1 MAYKHGVYTS
11 EIETSVQTA
20 APVDSA
26 LPFVVGT
33 APRNVG
39 PVLVTSWSR
48 FCEIF
53 GVDRS
58 VDIGGPE
65 YQAGGTLTNFA
76 YYWFLLAGRGECFMQ
91 SLPGITYSSDPISIK
106 VGDEIK
112 QARFDI
118 QLGLVPAANR
128 DGWRGPIMN
137 DSLEI
142 AWNTGEEEYEATFG
156 DFMSVSITD
165 PTSISPVT
173 VLDSGGGGT
182 LTITLVDLDT
192 GSAISGAELVDQTVP
207 LSVQFHAYGV
217 VVENDAQII
226 DAIQSIH
233 TIYERFGR
241 VASILEVAGYSVQT
255 VRPAVQAA
263 MVSAVQNI
271 GGRFKGIALLDCDA
285 GDVRANGDGYSY
297 AELAEN
303 KPSTSPYA
311 YLVWPNVGVG
321 ALRFPGSVAICA
333 SINAVDGQFGGLP
346 YVAPSNKPLP
356 ITGQYWVYEDEETAA
371 YVEQPVW
378 LTRDEVNTYLGAY
391 GIAGFRHTA
400 QGWVSWGVNTA
411 AFPGSTDVKDY
422 LLPIRRM
429 FNHVSN
435 QFQIFADGRVDMPL
449 NRRQLEGVIK
459 SFNQILSG
467 WVGFGAL
474 NSASIALDDERNTEE
489 SLLAGVVYFR
499 IRIAP
504 PPPMVVIE
512 GVLEYDVAGFTASLA

>member
-106 VGDEIK
+106 VGDAVK
-112 QARFDI
+112 QARYDV
-118 QLGLVPAANR
+118 QLGLISAGAR
-128 DGWRGPIMN
+128 DAWREYLTVNALTVAWADDVYSSDFGTMN
-137 DSLEI
+137 TE
-142 AWNTGEEEYEATFG
+142 
-156 DFMSVSITD
+156 TD
-165 PTSISPVT
+165 SISA
-173 VLDSGGGGT
+173 
-182 LTITLVDLDT
+182 LTFEDGDAYPELAVKLVDLET
-192 GSAISGAELVDQTVP
+192 GRSIADADLVDKTVP
-207 LSVQFHAYGV
+207 LSVRFHAYGDMA
-217 VVENDAQII
+217 ENDAQII

-241 VASILEVAGYSVQT
+241 VASILEVAGYNIQT
-255 VRPAVQAA
+255 VRPEVQAA

-285 GDVRANGDGYSY
+285 GDARTGDGGYSY

-303 KPSTSPYA
+303 KPSNSPYA

-321 ALRFPGSVAICA
+321 TLRFPGSVAICA
-333 SINAVDGQFGGLP
+333 SINAVDGRFGGLP
-346 YVAPSNKPLP
+346 YVAQSNKPLP
-356 ITGQYWVYEDEETAA
+356 ITGQYWVYEDEDAGA

-474 NSASIALDDERNTEE
+474 NSASIALDDDRNTEE

>member
-11 EIETSVQTA
+11 EIETSVQIA
-20 APVDSA
+20 QPVDSA

-48 FCEIF
+48 FCELF
-53 GVDRS
+53 GVSPS
-58 VDIGGPE
+58 VDVGGAE
-65 YQAGGTLTNFA
+65 YQAGGTLANFA
-76 YYWFLLAGRGECFMQ
+76 YYWFLLAGRGDCFMQ
-91 SLPGITYSSDPISIK
+91 SLPGIKYTSDPVSVK
-106 VGDEIK
+106 VGNDTI

-118 QLGLVPAANR
+118 QLGTLPASTRAL
-128 DGWRGPIMN
+128 WRAAIEDEHAPLTISW
-137 DSLEI
+137 DSV
-142 AWNTGEEEYEATFG
+142 NSEYVAAFG
-156 DFMSVSITD
+156 DYDSVVLDDSDYIA
-165 PTSISPVT
+165 PVT
-173 VLDSGGGGT
+173 VNSSLVISLKNIADET
-182 LTITLVDLDT
+182 TAVATAKLVDNT
-192 GSAISGAELVDQTVP
+192 QPISVT
-207 LSVQFHAYGV
+207 FRAYGDV
-217 VVENDAQII
+217 AESASDIVS
-226 DAIQSIH
+226 AIQSIH

-241 VASILEVAGYSVQT
+241 VASILEVAGYSLQVT
-255 VRPAVQAA
+255 NTAVVAA

-271 GGRFKGIALLDCDA
+271 GGRFKGVAILDCDA
-285 GDVRANGDGYSY
+285 GSMSGNVGGHSY
-297 AELAEN
+297 AEMAEN
-303 KPSTSPYA
+303 KPSNSPFA
-311 YLVWPNVGVG
+311 YPVWPYVGVG

-333 SINAVDGQFGGLP
+333 AINSVDGQFGGLP
-346 YVAPSNKPLP
+346 YVAQSNKPLP
-356 ITGQYWVYEDEETAA
+356 ITGEYWVSEDEDAGTCTE
-371 YVEQPVW
+371 ESVW

-391 GIAGFRHTA
+391 GITSFRHTA

-422 LLPIRRM
+422 LFPIRRM

-474 NSASIALDDERNTEE
+474 NAASIALDDERNTEA
-489 SLLAGVVYFR
+489 SLLSGVVYFR

-512 GVLEYDVAGFTASLA
+512 GVLEYDVAGFSASLA

>member
-106 VGDEIK
+106 VGDEVK

-118 QLGLVPAANR
+118 QLGLVAAANR

-137 DSLEI
+137 SPLVITYDD
-142 AWNTGEEEYEATFG
+142 G
-156 DFMSVSITD
+156 DYYFDLGGFEGAESNYVSSVSVD
-165 PTSISPVT
+165 GG
-173 VLDSGGGGT
+173 SGNT
-182 LTITLVDLDT
+182 LTITLVDLAT
-192 GSAISGAELVDQTVP
+192 GSSIANAVLADNSVSP
-207 LSVQFHAYGV
+207 LSVRFHAYGA

-226 DAIQSIH
+226 GAIQSIH

-263 MVSAVQNI
+263 MVSAAQNI

-297 AELAEN
+297 ADIAEH

-321 ALRFPGSVAICA
+321 GLRFPGSVAICA

-346 YVAPSNKPLP
+346 YVAQSNKPLP

-474 NSASIALDDERNTEE
+474 NSASIALDDDRNTEE
-489 SLLAGVVYFR
+489 SLLSGVVYFR

>member
-11 EIETSVQTA
+11 EIETSVQIA

-33 APRNVG
+33 APRAIG

-48 FCEIF
+48 FCELF
-53 GVDRS
+53 GVPSS
-58 VDIGGPE
+58 VDIGGPA
-65 YQAGGTLTNFA
+65 YAAGGTLANFA

-91 SLPGITYSSDPISIK
+91 SLPGIMYSSDPISVK
-106 VGDEIK
+106 VGAEIK

-118 QLGLVPAANR
+118 QLGLVAAANR

-137 DSLEI
+137 DTLTIEWS
-142 AWNTGEEEYEATFG
+142 AADSEYGFAFG
-156 DFMSVSITD
+156 DFADVESSNL
-165 PTSISPVT
+165 SYISPISVT
-173 VLDSGGGGT
+173 EDAGNV
-182 LTITLVDLDT
+182 LTITLVDVES
-192 GSAISGAELVDQTVP
+192 GNSIASAKLADDSAP
-207 LSVQFHAYGV
+207 LSVRFHAYGDV
-217 VVENDAQII
+217 TENASATVA
-226 DAIQSIH
+226 AIQSIH

-241 VASILEVAGYSVQT
+241 VASILAVPGKPYST
-255 VRPAVQAA
+255 SPAVVSAA
-263 MVSAVQNI
+263 MVAAVQNI
-271 GGRFKGIALLDCDA
+271 GGRFKGVAILDCNA
-285 GDVRANGDGYSY
+285 GNSSASGDSY
-297 AELAEN
+297 DEVGED

-311 YLVWPNVGVG
+311 YLVWPYVGVG
-321 ALRFPGSVAICA
+321 GLRFPGSVAICA
-333 SINAVDGQFGGLP
+333 SINAVDGQYGGLP
-346 YVAPSNKPLP
+346 YVAQSNKPLP
-356 ITGQYWVYEDEETAA
+356 ITGEYWTYEDEETSEL
-371 YVEQPVW
+371 VEEPVW

-391 GIAGFRHTA
+391 GIASFRHTA

-422 LLPIRRM
+422 LFPIRRM

-474 NSASIALDDERNTEE
+474 NAASIALDDERNTEA
-489 SLLAGVVYFR
+489 SMLSGVVYFR

-512 GVLEYDVAGFTASLA
+512 GVLEYDVQGFSASLA

>member
-1 MAYKHGVYTS
+1 MAYRHGVYTS
-11 EIETSVQTA
+11 EVSTSIQTA

-26 LPFVVGT
+26 LPFVIGT
-33 APRNVG
+33 APRQVG

-48 FCEIF
+48 FCELF
-53 GVDRS
+53 GVPSS
-58 VDIGGPE
+58 VDIGGAE
-65 YQAGGTLTNFA
+65 YQAGGTLANFA

-91 SLPGITYSSDPISIK
+91 SLPGIKYSSEPFAVK
-106 VGDEIK
+106 VGAEIK

-118 QLGLVPAANR
+118 QLGLVADANR

-137 DSLEI
+137 DPLTIEWSS
-142 AWNTGEEEYEATFG
+142 GDSEYGFAFG
-156 DFMSVSITD
+156 DFADVESSNTAY
-165 PTSISPVT
+165 ISPISVT
-173 VLDSGGGGT
+173 ESAGNVLR
-182 LTITLVDLDT
+182 ITLVDLVT
-192 GSAISGAELVDQTVP
+192 GSAIPSAKLADDSAP
-207 LSVQFHAYGV
+207 LSVRFHAYGDFA
-217 VVENDAQII
+217 ENDTQII

-241 VASILEVAGYSVQT
+241 VASILEVAGYNEQT

-263 MVSAVQNI
+263 MISAVQNI

-285 GDVRANGDGYSY
+285 GDAQNGGDGYSY
-297 AELAEN
+297 ADVADH

-311 YLVWPNVGVG
+311 YLVWPYVGVG
-321 ALRFPGSVAICA
+321 SLRFPGSVAICA
-333 SINAVDGQFGGLP
+333 SINAVDGQYGGLP
-346 YVAPSNKPLP
+346 YVAQSNKSLP
-356 ITGQYWVYEDEETAA
+356 ITGEYWTHEDENAE
-371 YVEQPVW
+371 YIEQPVW

-391 GIAGFRHTA
+391 GIASFRHTA

-422 LLPIRRM
+422 LFPIRRM

-474 NSASIALDDERNTEE
+474 NAASIALDDERNTEA
-489 SLLAGVVYFR
+489 SMLSGVVYFR

-512 GVLEYDVAGFTASLA
+512 GVLEYDVQGFSASLA

>member
-65 YQAGGTLTNFA
+65 SQAGGTLTNFA

-106 VGDEIK
+106 VGDEVK

-118 QLGLVPAANR
+118 QLGLVAAANR

-137 DSLEI
+137 DTLTIEWSGEDYSVSFGDFTAEQSGSSEYLAPI
-142 AWNTGEEEYEATFG
+142 TVTGEE
-156 DFMSVSITD
+156 
-165 PTSISPVT
+165 
-173 VLDSGGGGT
+173 SGNE
-182 LTITLVDLDT
+182 LTISLVDLET
-192 GSAISGAELVDQTVP
+192 GSSIANAVLANNSAP
-207 LSVQFHAYGV
+207 LSVRFHAYGTV
-217 VVENDAQII
+217 AENDAQII
-226 DAIQSIH
+226 EAVQSIH

-241 VASILEVAGYSVQT
+241 VATILEVAGYSVQT

-285 GDVRANGDGYSY
+285 GDVRANGDGYSF

-303 KPSTSPYA
+303 KPSNSPYA

-346 YVAPSNKPLP
+346 YVAQSNKPLP

-474 NSASIALDDERNTEE
+474 NSASIALDDDLNTDE
-489 SLLAGVVYFR
+489 SLLSGVVYFR

>member
-11 EIETSVQTA
+11 EIETSVQIA
-20 APVDSA
+20 QPVDSA

-33 APRNVG
+33 APKNIG

-48 FCEIF
+48 FCELF
-53 GVDRS
+53 GVSSS
-58 VDIGGPE
+58 VDIGGPA
-65 YQAGGTLTNFA
+65 YQAGGTLANFA

-91 SLPGITYSSDPISIK
+91 SLPGITYSSDPVTVK
-106 VGDEIK
+106 VGTEIK

-118 QLGLVPAANR
+118 QLGLVSAANR

-137 DSLEI
+137 DALEI
-142 AWNTGEEEYEATFG
+142 AWNSGESEYEATFG
-156 DFMSVSITD
+156 DFASVSITD
-165 PTSISPVT
+165 SAYISPIT
-173 VLDSGGGGT
+173 VQESAGNV
-182 LTITLVDLDT
+182 LTITLVDLVT
-192 GSAISGAELVDQTVP
+192 GNAITGAKLSADSAP
-207 LSVQFHAYGV
+207 LSVRFHAYGDS
-217 VVENDAQII
+217 VESAAKII
-226 DAIQSIH
+226 AAIQSIH

-241 VASILEVAGYSVQT
+241 VASILEVAGYNVQYGSDGSD
-255 VRPAVQAA
+255 VRAA
-263 MVSAVQNI
+263 MVAAVQNI
-271 GGRFKGIALLDCDA
+271 GGRFKGVALLDCDA
-285 GDVRANGDGYSY
+285 GSVEFSTGGWSFS
-297 AELAEN
+297 EVGEH
-303 KPSTSPYA
+303 KPSTSPFA
-311 YLVWPNVGVG
+311 YCVWPYVGVG
-321 ALRFPGSVAICA
+321 SLRFPGSVAICA

-346 YVAPSNKPLP
+346 YVAQSNKALP
-356 ITGQYWVYEDEETAA
+356 ITGEYWVYEDDDVHEE
-371 YVEQPVW
+371 PVW
-378 LTRDEVNTYLGAY
+378 LTRDDANTYLGAF
-391 GIAGFRHTA
+391 GIATFRHTA

-422 LLPIRRM
+422 LFPIRRM

-474 NSASIALDDERNTEE
+474 NAASISLDDERNTEA
-489 SLLAGVVYFR
+489 SLLSGVVYFR

>member
-1 MAYKHGVYTS
+1 MAYKHGSYTS

-91 SLPGITYSSDPISIK
+91 SLPGIKYSSDPFSVK
-106 VGDEIK
+106 VGDAVK
-112 QARFDI
+112 QARYDI
-118 QLGLVPAANR
+118 QLGLVPAENR
-128 DGWRGPIMN
+128 DGWRDPIMK
-137 DSLEI
+137 DAL
-142 AWNTGEEEYEATFG
+142 TVEYRSADDNYHFSFG
-156 DFMSVSITD
+156 DFVAEEAGY
-165 PTSISPVT
+165 ISPISVT
-173 VLDSGGGGT
+173 ESAGNA
-182 LTITLVDLDT
+182 LTIMLVDLES
-192 GSAISGAELVDQTVP
+192 GSAIATADLVDQSVP
-207 LSVQFHAYGV
+207 LTVRFHAYGMV
-217 VVENDAQII
+217 AENDAQII

-233 TIYERFGR
+233 TIYERIGR
-241 VASILEVAGYSVQT
+241 VASILEVAGYNVQT

-271 GGRFKGIALLDCDA
+271 GGRFKGVALLDCDA
-285 GDVRANGDGYSY
+285 GDARNGGDGYSF
-297 AELAEN
+297 AELAEH
-303 KPSTSPYA
+303 KPSNSPYA

-333 SINAVDGQFGGLP
+333 AINAVDGQFGGLP
-346 YVAPSNKPLP
+346 YVAQSNKPLP

-371 YVEQPVW
+371 YVERPVW

-474 NSASIALDDERNTEE
+474 NSASIALDDDRNTDE